1 MRAKDIIALKR
12 AHLSSSISRVPSPSS
27 VGGDGH
33 LNHLRLPRSTASEQA
48 NRPSTL
54 RVRIKGVTTREEKVL
69 RKQKAEEATKIRE
82 VEDKLDRKEKPK
94 EYPLEIFKAATPC
107 SSQSH
112 LPLTV
117 HAPHSGQ

>member
-1 MRAKDIIALKR
+1 M
-12 AHLSSSISRVPSPSS
+12 
-27 VGGDGH
+27 
-33 LNHLRLPRSTASEQA
+33 
-48 NRPSTL
+48 
-54 RVRIKGVTTREEKVL
+54 TREEKVL

-112 LPLTV
+112 LSLTV
-117 HAPHSGQ
+117 LRPRGNRAAIKCA